1 MAEVNMDQETRDL
14 IKAFVQEGLELIEH
28 AELQVESLDV
38 SEPSQVITTV
48 FRLFHSL
55 KGSAGYLNFNNIQ
68 AVTHE
73 AEALLTLFRQGKA
86 GITRQHAA
94 LLIEAIDFLRQ
105 LIDAVDTHL
114 SDGVLS
120 SDTAPMVRKINDLI
134 RVLETSEQSE
144 NPTVN
149 SPTNTQQDD
158 PQPDDPE
165 PDFFADDSRD
175 PDQRRADYRTNP
187 SQPSQQS
194 VYDDQDDSHQKDP
207 GFIHKLRTIFAEEAR
222 DSIQRAQQLYS
233 TLSPGQ
239 DNSKTLKEVLRDIHT
254 LKGNASVLT
263 FNDLVEKLGEF
274 ETILIRMQE
283 GQVGITKPTLE
294 LMQEELDLINTLVDQ
309 HCTECETAGISLDL
323 TQVETSKSTD
333 SLTKANEP
341 STSKEQSTSEKQ
353 STPQEPS
360 SADQR
365 SMPEDLLPKSEGQS
379 EKSPPLNESTSTGST
394 VRIPTERLDRLFE
407 LVGELITA
415 ESMVLES
422 PDLLGLHLPVFQK
435 RAANLVKLTRELH
448 EVALMVRMLPLDTTF
463 LKMKRLARDTARR
476 LGKVVAIEIQGEDTE
491 MDKTVIEQI
500 SDPLVHLIRNA
511 VDHGIE
517 TPEERTQAG
526 KNPEGLLEISSWYE
540 GNEIVLQVKDDGKG
554 LDRKKILEKAQE
566 KSLIFGSGDDL
577 TDQEVFQFIFHPGF
591 STRDQVSDVSGRG
604 VGMDVVKTNIEKAR
618 GHIFI
623 DSTLGKGTSIT
634 LRIPITL
641 AIIDTVTVQVQHQ
654 HYSVDLT
661 DVQEFIRLDK
671 VPIVTNPDSQKMVD
685 LRNRMIPLYQ
695 LETLMFPP
703 ENLGV
708 IELEDYEHSDQVAK
722 LTQSTD
728 GTQPTQSTTVSQ
740 LAGAAKSVEATTG
753 MILTYGD
760 REFCVPVDRIVGT
773 QQTVVKPL
781 PDFTGQVA
789 GISGMSILSTG
800 NLTFIL
806 DVRGLTHKLFTKHDP
821 AWKAEKEYDK

>member
-1 MAEVNMDQETRDL
+1 MDQETKDL
-14 IKAFVQEGLELIEH
+14 IKAFVQEGMELIEH

-38 SEPSQVITTV
+38 TEPSQVITTV

-55 KGSAGYLNFNNIQ
+55 KGSAGYLNFLNIQ

-94 LLIEAIDFLRQ
+94 LLIEVIDFLRQ

-120 SDTAPMVRKINDLI
+120 SDTGPMVRKINDLI
-134 RVLETSEQSE
+134 QALEVPQESELPKQPNQSKAE
-144 NPTVN
+144 
-149 SPTNTQQDD
+149 SLEQE
-158 PQPDDPE
+158 DPE
-165 PDFFADDSRD
+165 PDLISRL
-175 PDQRRADYRTNP
+175 RR
-187 SQPSQQS
+187 
-194 VYDDQDDSHQKDP
+194 
-207 GFIHKLRTIFAEEAR
+207 IFAEEAR
-222 DSIQRAQQLYS
+222 DMIHRVQELYD
-233 TLSPGQ
+233 TLASGK
-239 DNSKTLKEVLRDIHT
+239 DNTQGLKGIIRDIHN
-254 LKGNASVLT
+254 LKGNASVLH
-263 FNDLVEKLGEF
+263 FSDLVEKLGEF
-274 ETILIRMQE
+274 ETIIIRMQE

-294 LMQEELDLINTLVDQ
+294 LMQEELDVIHTLIDHHSNQ
-309 HCTECETAGISLDL
+309 CEVSGISLDL
-323 TQVETSKSTD
+323 SQEIQETQEPTQSQELTDPKASESTPTE
-333 SLTKANEP
+333 STPREP
-341 STSKEQSTSEKQ
+341 S
-353 STPQEPS
+353 
-360 SADQR
+360 
-365 SMPEDLLPKSEGQS
+365 
-379 EKSPPLNESTSTGST
+379 STGST
-394 VRIPTERLDRLFE
+394 VRIPTDRLDRLFE

-422 PDLLGLHLPVFQK
+422 PDLLGLKLPVFQK

-448 EVALMVRMLPLDTTF
+448 EVALTVRMLPLDTTF

-476 LGKVVAIEIQGEDTE
+476 LGKSVSIEIHGEDTE
-491 MDKTVIEQI
+491 MDKSVIEQI

-517 TPEERTQAG
+517 SPDERVQTG
-526 KNPEGLLEISSWYE
+526 KKPEGLLELSSWYE
-540 GNEIVLQVKDDGKG
+540 GNEIVLKVRDDGKG

-566 KSLIFGSGDDL
+566 KFLLTGSGEEL

-618 GHIFI
+618 GQISV
-623 DSTLGKGTSIT
+623 DSTLGQGTSIT

-641 AIIDTVTVQVQHQ
+641 AIIDTVTVKVQHQ

-671 VPIVTNPDSQKMVD
+671 VPIVTNPDSQRMVD

-703 ENLGV
+703 K
-708 IELEDYEHSDQVAK
+708 ELIKPDPKEPRSVNHGSNNPTHS
-722 LTQSTD
+722 TP
-728 GTQPTQSTTVSQ
+728 G
-740 LAGAAKSVEATTG
+740 TTG
-753 MILTYGD
+753 MILRYGD
-760 REFCVPVDRIVGT
+760 REFCVPVDRILGT

-781 PDFTGQVA
+781 PDFTGQVV

-806 DVRGLTHKLFTKHDP
+806 DVRGLTHHLFTKHDT
-821 AWKAEKEYDK
+821 AWKAEKEYGL